1 MGKMEEMEIELERLK
16 AHSKALEM
24 KNAELVSQN
33 ERLTGENEILR
44 TTATGTITVKRGQEV
59 TDPLVVSSQSPESA
73 VLTCVPQ
80 QKEQGWLMAGGPV
93 NSKASLVMASKLLLN
108 VLKANRRQ
116 RRLPPKKRV
125 WPT

>member
-1 MGKMEEMEIELERLK
+1 MGK

-44 TTATGTITVKRGQEV
+44 TTTATGTLTVKRGQEV